1 MVVVCWRL
9 LICIARR
16 KYKTT
21 TRNHHHCCITFC
33 LDSPPPLSQSSS
45 MARRHSHTEEEHHF
59 HHRVRINRAFHDPL
73 QLSRCTFH
81 SISHCWSFHVSSSR
95 GVGYYDVWL
104 CSPGADRASRCS
116 CPDFVR
122 RRKPCKHLLCV
133 LLRILKLKNREF
145 ASVDEI
151 GEEYP
156 AIAVALGTLFG
167 LPDAAATEAT
177 EATEAAATEAT
188 VEAMPPEDM
197 GKVIGSS
204 EVGDAAAAQESKAGE
219 ESVVV
224 ATLSPPTPAEEETC
238 LICLLDFAPPPI
250 VAGCTTS
257 PDAHLYTRC
266 NSICSR
272 WLGHQEC
279 LSTWFARSNKCP
291 LCKGNQQRQLGHV
304 RIELSSN
311 RYSSAPS
318 LTVDQLQA
326 NDTTTAIDDA
336 LFFSIE
342 ED

>member
-1 MVVVCWRL
+1 M
-9 LICIARR
+9 
-16 KYKTT
+16 
-21 TRNHHHCCITFC
+21 
-33 LDSPPPLSQSSS
+33 
-45 MARRHSHTEEEHHF
+45 
-59 HHRVRINRAFHDPL
+59 
-73 QLSRCTFH
+73 
-81 SISHCWSFHVSSSR
+81 SSSR

-177 EATEAAATEAT
+177 
-188 VEAMPPEDM
+188 VEALPPEDMPPEDMPPEDM

-224 ATLSPPTPAEEETC
+224 ATLSPPPPPPPAEEETC

-257 PDAHLYTRC
+257 PDAHLYARC

-291 LCKGNQQRQLGHV
+291 LCKGQQQRQLGHV
-304 RIELSSN
+304 RIESSSN